1 MSGDVVI
8 GVAARTGWAVAIAL
22 SGGGGAPRFVARRE
36 IELAT
41 AELPG
46 QPYHEAAG
54 LALADAEDLIG
65 RVERYAERA
74 AADALRALA
83 GEPAAGPAGGGTAGR
98 GTAGRGTAGRGTAG
112 RGTVGGVAVVVKP
125 VALPESL
132 AAVLRSH
139 AWMHAAEGVLY
150 REAMLAGARNNGWRH
165 TRWTRPH
172 CRTRGR
178 NWPHWPAWPGGRGG
192 GTRRTPRGPR

>member
-22 SGGGGAPRFVARRE
+22 AGSGGASRFVARRE
-36 IELAT
+36 IGLAT
-41 AELPG
+41 ADLPG

-65 RVERYAERA
+65 RVEQYAERA
-74 AADALRALA
+74 AADALLALA
-83 GEPAAGPAGGGTAGR
+83 GELPPGTAG
-98 GTAGRGTAGRGTAG
+98 G
-112 RGTVGGVAVVVKP
+112 GTVGGVAVVVKP
-125 VALPESL
+125 VALPGSL

-150 REAMLAGARNNGWRH
+150 REAMLAGARSNGWVAH
-165 TRWTRPH
+165 AVDEAALPDAGPELAALGGAAGRP
-172 CRTRGR
+172 
-178 NWPHWPAWPGGRGG
+178 W
-192 GTRRTPRGPR
+192 RRYEKDAARAAMTLLTM